1 MKTLIR
7 WAICLCLL
15 AGGSGGLSAQES
27 AAPAGQP
34 PAGQPEDKTATS
46 YDMKAQAALDLQQ
59 MQQKFT
65 SLAQA
70 IPQEKYNW
78 RPDAESRSIAELFLH
93 TAAAGFGMPKMLE
106 VAAPAGFDGKGF
118 DKSTT
123 DKAKIIE
130 WLNKS
135 FTHSIAAANGIT
147 NADYAKLVPKL
158 GPGANQG
165 DVIYLLVVHQHEQLG
180 IAIAYARSVGVV
192 PPWTVDALKKKNAKT
207 N

>member
-1 MKTLIR
+1 MKTLAR
-7 WAICLCLL
+7 WAVCVCLL
-15 AGGSGGLSAQES
+15 GGAAGRLAAQES

-70 IPQEKYNW
+70 IPQEKYGW

-93 TAAAGFGMPKMLE
+93 TAGAGFGFPKMLD

-118 DKSTT
+118 DKTTT

-192 PPWTVDALKKKNAKT
+192 PPWTADAL
-207 N
+207 

>member
-1 MKTLIR
+1 M
-7 WAICLCLL
+7 CLL
-15 AGGSGGLSAQES
+15 AATSSSVFAQGP
-27 AAPAGQP
+27 AASPA
-34 PAGQPEDKTATS
+34 QPEDKTPTS

-59 MQQKFT
+59 MQQKFV

-70 IPQEKYNW
+70 IPQEKYSW
-78 RPDAESRSIAELFLH
+78 RPDPESRSIAEMFLH
-93 TAAAGFGMPKMLE
+93 TAGAGFGFPKMID
-106 VAAPAGFDGKGF
+106 VAAPADFQGKGF
-118 DKSTT
+118 DKTTT

-135 FTHSIAAANGIT
+135 FAHQIAAANGIT

-180 IAIAYARSVGVV
+180 IAIAYARSVGVT
-192 PPWTVDALKKKNAKT
+192 PPWTADALKKSKGN
-207 N
+207 